1 MKLRNIFLLFLIIS
15 VLALIVICYPQI
27 YYFNDNVHYKNF
39 YVYYDKKIP
48 QEVFSILD
56 QVEER
61 LKKSSLYDQKVNF
74 KIFLR
79 SDASNYNILPYQFNN
94 NVAGWVIPFIKNVF
108 LYKANI
114 KDNIAYNPIGH
125 QRPLVSL
132 LSHELTHVLIE
143 TKWFLSRVLWLI
155 ENSNRSKMGL
165 LWKEE
170 GYAEYISGGTGY
182 SFEEG
187 MSYLNNSNSPFPFY
201 TEYFKCWLAIG
212 YLIENKGM
220 KIEDIL
226 LRKDINL
233 EDVLIEAITSMSIKN
248 NSFKL
253 EDFFLHC
260 SFENST
266 EPRL

>member
-1 MKLRNIFLLFLIIS
+1 MKLRNIFLLFSTIL

-27 YYFNDNVHYKNF
+27 YFFNDKVHYKNF

-48 QEVFSILD
+48 QEIFPILD

-61 LKKSSLYDQKVNF
+61 LKKSQLYDQKVNF

-79 SDASNYNILPYQFNN
+79 SDVSNYNILPYQFNN

-108 LYKANI
+108 VYKADI
-114 KDNIAYNPIGH
+114 KNNIAYNPIGH

-143 TKWFLSRVLWLI
+143 SKWSLSRIPWLI

-187 MSYLNNSNSPFPFY
+187 MSYLNNSKSPFPFY
-201 TEYFKCWLAIG
+201 SEYFKCYLAVR

-220 KIEDIL
+220 KIEDIF

-233 EDVLIEAITSMSIKN
+233 EDILNECINEYK
-248 NSFKL
+248 
-253 EDFFLHC
+253 
-260 SFENST
+260 
-266 EPRL
+266 

>member
-1 MKLRNIFLLFLIIS
+1 MKLRNIFLLFSAIL
-15 VLALIVICYPQI
+15 VLALVVICYPQI
-27 YYFNDNVHYKNF
+27 YYFNDKVHYKSF

-48 QEVFSILD
+48 QEIFPILD

-61 LKKSSLYDQKVNF
+61 LKKSQLYDQKVNF

-79 SDASNYNILPYQFNN
+79 SDVSNYNILPYQFNN

-108 LYKANI
+108 LYKADI
-114 KDNIAYNPIGH
+114 KNNIAYNPIGH

-143 TKWFLSRVLWLI
+143 SKWSLSRVPWLI

-201 TEYFKCWLAIG
+201 SEYFKCYLAVR

-220 KIEDIL
+220 KIEDIF

-233 EDVLIEAITSMSIKN
+233 EDVLNEYINEHK
-248 NSFKL
+248 
-253 EDFFLHC
+253 
-260 SFENST
+260 
-266 EPRL
+266 